1 MRMVGNQRNQM
12 QGGMPKL
19 DFATLKRLFA
29 LILIPYK
36 GRFVIV
42 FFCIIIS
49 ALSGVAGSVFLRI
62 LIDSYITPLIGATHP
77 SFAPLIQALLAMLA
91 IYASG
96 VVASFTYNRLMIT
109 IAQGTLK
116 SIRDAM
122 FSHMQ
127 TLPIRYFDT
136 HSHGDVMSLYTNDVD
151 TLRQMVTQSIPNFIN
166 SIISVTA
173 IFVAMLLTSWQLTL
187 VVVASLAMML
197 SITSKVAKKS
207 GSYFMA
213 QQKAIGKTNGY
224 IEEMINGQKVIKV
237 FTYEDRAKERFDQL
251 NEELAGDA
259 FNAHRFAN
267 ILMPIMGNIS
277 YIQYVLV
284 AIVGGLLA
292 IGGIGS
298 LTLGAIA
305 SFLQLSRSINMPIN
319 QMAQQLNSVAMALAG
334 TKRIFT
340 LLDELSEPDEGHIR
354 LVNVKQHEDGTLTET
369 DEKTNIWAWMDDRSG
384 KLTKLCGHV
393 QLHEVDFAYNEDKLV
408 LQDITIEAK
417 PAQKI
422 ALVGATGAGKT
433 TITNLINRFY
443 DLADGKIQ
451 YDGIDINTISKDQL
465 RRSLGVVLQ
474 DVHLFSGTVMENIR
488 YGRLDATDEEVV
500 EAAKLA
506 NADTFIAHLAQGY
519 QTQLSGDGA
528 SLSQGQRQLLSIARA
543 IVANPPVLVLD
554 EATSSI
560 DTHTETVVQR
570 GMDALMQ
577 GRTVFV
583 IAHRLSTI
591 RNADMIL
598 VLQNGRIIEQGN
610 HAELL
615 NLKGQYYRLY
625 TGAFELE

>member
-166 SIISVTA
+166 SIITVTA
-173 IFVAMLLTSWQLTL
+173 IFLAMLLTSWQLTL

-197 SITSKVAKKS
+197 FITSKVAMKS

-334 TKRIFT
+334 TKRIFN
-340 LLDELSEPDEGHIR
+340 LLDEMSEPDEGHIR
-354 LVNVKQHEDGTLTET
+354 LVNAKQHEDGTLTET

-451 YDGIDINTISKDQL
+451 YDGIDINTISKSQL
-465 RRSLGVVLQ
+465 RRSLGIVLQ

-598 VLQNGRIIEQGN
+598 VLQNGRIIEQGT

-615 NLKGQYYRLY
+615 KLKGQYYRLY

>member
-1 MRMVGNQRNQM
+1 
-12 QGGMPKL
+12 
-19 DFATLKRLFA
+19 
-29 LILIPYK
+29 
-36 GRFVIV
+36 
-42 FFCIIIS
+42 
-49 ALSGVAGSVFLRI
+49 
-62 LIDSYITPLIGATHP
+62 
-77 SFAPLIQALLAMLA
+77 
-91 IYASG
+91 
-96 VVASFTYNRLMIT
+96 
-109 IAQGTLK
+109 
-116 SIRDAM
+116 
-122 FSHMQ
+122 
-127 TLPIRYFDT
+127 
-136 HSHGDVMSLYTNDVD
+136 
-151 TLRQMVTQSIPNFIN
+151 
-166 SIISVTA
+166 
-173 IFVAMLLTSWQLTL
+173 
-187 VVVASLAMML
+187 
-197 SITSKVAKKS
+197 
-207 GSYFMA
+207 
-213 QQKAIGKTNGY
+213 
-224 IEEMINGQKVIKV
+224 
-237 FTYEDRAKERFDQL
+237 
-251 NEELAGDA
+251 
-259 FNAHRFAN
+259 
-267 ILMPIMGNIS
+267 
-277 YIQYVLV
+277 
-284 AIVGGLLA
+284 LLA

-334 TKRIFT
+334 TKRIFN
-340 LLDELSEPDEGHIR
+340 LLDEMSEPDEGHIR
-354 LVNVKQHEDGTLTET
+354 LVNAKQHEDGTLTET

-451 YDGIDINTISKDQL
+451 YDGIDINTISKSQL

-598 VLQNGRIIEQGN
+598 VLQNGRIIEQGT

-615 NLKGQYYRLY
+615 KLKGQYYRLY